1 LKSRGAEDFYRFFE
15 ERLSAS
21 GASQQS
27 AQRWLS
33 IRRACDIL
41 GVNPATLRQWTAEG
55 KVRAY
60 VTPGGHRRYP
70 EDVLLAMVERP
81 AAVTAPPPPIF
92 ASHDQY
98 VAVRRQLEAA
108 PWFQSLD
115 ASALQQYRI
124 LGNSMLHLV
133 GSYAMAPSEAER
145 DTSLTQGREVA
156 SAHAAAALSAGL
168 SVRDAMEAFL
178 VFRAPIID
186 TLAEWS
192 RLRAAESEHLAAMLK
207 RVCLFMDEM
216 LLAMVSA
223 YESLR
228 PRRDAR

>member
-1 LKSRGAEDFYRFFE
+1 LTASRGPH
-15 ERLSAS
+15 
-21 GASQQS
+21 QS
-27 AQRWLS
+27 SPRWLS

-60 VTPGGHRRYP
+60 VTPGGHRRYA
-70 EDVLLAMVERP
+70 EDMLLAMVERP
-81 AAVTAPPPPIF
+81 AGAVAAVPPPPIF

-98 VAVRRQLEAA
+98 AAVRRQLEAA
-108 PWFQSLD
+108 PWFKSLD
-115 ASALQQYRI
+115 DAALQQYRI

-133 GSYAMAPSEAER
+133 GSFAMAVSEDER
-145 DTSLTQGREVA
+145 VTSLEQGREVA
-156 SAHAAAALSAGL
+156 RAHATAALSAQM

-192 RLRAAESEHLAAMLK
+192 RLGSANSQHLAEMLK

-216 LLAMVSA
+216 LLAMVAA
-223 YESLR
+223 YESQLR
-228 PRRDAR
+228 LRAVS